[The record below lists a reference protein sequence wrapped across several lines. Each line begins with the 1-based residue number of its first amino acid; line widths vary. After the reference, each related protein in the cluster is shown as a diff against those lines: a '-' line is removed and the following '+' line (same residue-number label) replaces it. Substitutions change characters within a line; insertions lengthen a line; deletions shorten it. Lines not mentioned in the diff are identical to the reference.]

1 MLTLEWP
8 LTGPITAKLVD
19 GSTVEGESAAVYTDG
34 QGHPQVLQV
43 VSKTVVSIPWSQVV
57 TVEHA

>member
-1 MLTLEWP
+1 MLTMEWP
-8 LTGPITAKLVD
+8 LTGPITAKLID

-43 VSKTVVSIPWSQVV
+43 TSKAVVSIPWSQVV